1 MSYVVARMAKYKSG
15 QLTAIYNHNERIFKN
30 HSNKEI
36 DVEKSHL
43 NYELTNRDQAQNYH
57 KQIKE
62 HINENRLSTRGVRKD
77 AILCNEWIITSD
89 KTFFNSLDEKQT
101 REFFDTAKDY
111 FAEKYGDANIAY
123 ARVHLDESTPHMHL
137 GIVPMKNGKL
147 SSKALFGNKEKLVAI
162 QDELPKYLNEHGFNL
177 QRGEIGS
184 KKKHLETAEFK
195 EKQRLLDNA
204 DRKLADKHEELKA
217 LDDKI
222 SNVNDTIADKESRLK
237 ELEAK
242 EWDAVGDL
250 KQYELEKQSL
260 AESIEDIKDIELL
273 QLDRIQKEDLV
284 KQSFDGKLKMDKETY
299 NRLFQTASKHASSN
313 AELKRDLVKAQ
324 SQNNHLSRE
333 LLNHRKTADK
343 NIKLSQENRKLK
355 DKVKMLDEQVKILNK
370 SLSVWKEKA
379 KEFMPKQVYRETLS
393 IINTLNPIGLAKT
406 AIRQVKKMVDSNS

>member
-89 KTFFNSLDEKQT
+89 KTFFDSLDEKQT
-101 REFFDTAKDY
+101 REFFETAKDY

-204 DRKLADKHEELKA
+204 DRKLADKHEELK
-217 LDDKI
+217 
-222 SNVNDTIADKESRLK
+222 
-237 ELEAK
+237 AK

-370 SLSVWKEKA
+370 NLSVWKEKA

-393 IINTLNPIGLAKT
+393 IINSLNPIGLAKT

>member
-89 KTFFNSLDEKQT
+89 KTFFDSLDEKQT
-101 REFFDTAKDY
+101 REFFETAKDY

-204 DRKLADKHEELKA
+204 DRKLADKHE
-217 LDDKI
+217 
-222 SNVNDTIADKESRLK
+222 

-370 SLSVWKEKA
+370 NLSVWKEKA

-393 IINTLNPIGLAKT
+393 IINSLNPIGLAKT